1 MSCPL
6 GLLVVGSVLV
16 GFALFMTVL
25 VSLSYLPRPQVPE
38 PEEEPPDVTRSPWYC
53 PECELWVG
61 RKLEDCMDRHG
72 RPRLPLLYEDV
83 DVDNSRRVT
92 FRDRIRAKVRRLL
105 ERARLVDR
113 TN

>member
-1 MSCPL
+1 MTCPL

-16 GFALFMTVL
+16 GFALFATVL
-25 VSLSYLPRPQVPE
+25 LSLKWLPRPLPVE
-38 PEEEPPDVTRSPWYC
+38 SEGSGYVTRSPWYC

-61 RKLEDCMDRHG
+61 RKLKDCGDGHG
-72 RPRLPLLYEDV
+72 RPKLPLLYEDV
-83 DVDNSRRVT
+83 DTDNSRRVT
-92 FRDRIRAKVRRLL
+92 VQDRLRSKVLRLL